1 MTLEFDYSKLKGR
14 IVEKYGSQGNFAKEI
29 PVSENQ
35 LSVYLTGKKRITTRL
50 IDKMVVL
57 LDIPE
62 QDIGS
67 YFFTQKVR

>member
-1 MTLEFDYSKLKGR
+1 MTLEFDYSRLKGR
-14 IVEKYGSQGNFAKEI
+14 IVEKYGSQSNFAKEI

-50 IDKMVVL
+50 IDRMVVL